1 MDEHRPFSVG
11 KPIENLR
18 QINNNAQFDPEN
30 RSYCEWEVILP
41 PPIDRVCVNLGELTI
56 VAAQRW
62 WETWDLVMLISW
74 L

>member
-1 MDEHRPFSVG
+1 MNTEIPWKWMNIVHFQWE

-41 PPIDRVCVNLGELTI
+41 PLLTGSVWI
-56 VAAQRW
+56 
-62 WETWDLVMLISW
+62 
-74 L
+74 